1 MEVNHKILHKRFQK
15 NYSEGSIEVQL
26 NFVIEKDLIE
36 ISNIQIHGTFDSG
49 LPNSPKIE
57 QINNKAF
64 LVAQH
69 INIDGKTLF
78 TRIVGN
84 DYADDILE
92 EILKLKKEISEN

>member
-1 MEVNHKILHKRFQK
+1 MKNEQEIIHKRFQI

-36 ISNIQIHGTFDSG
+36 ITNIQIHGTFDSG
-49 LPNSPKIE
+49 LPDSPKIE

-64 LVAQH
+64 LVSQH
-69 INIDGKTLF
+69 INIDGKTVF

-84 DYADDILE
+84 DYANDILE
-92 EILKLKKEISEN
+92 EILKLKKEIAEN